1 MLLLVFGLFFQS
13 LNTTKCHILIKTA
26 APHAVKDADAVQ
38 SASAVNKMKLE
49 PKIISFMENTTSSKM
64 VEQNDDFIVKESR
77 KSLSVF

>member
-1 MLLLVFGLFFQS
+1 
-13 LNTTKCHILIKTA
+13 
-26 APHAVKDADAVQ
+26 
-38 SASAVNKMKLE
+38 MKLE